1 MSLAR
6 HDQSALVA
14 DVSVALRRVA
24 AEGGSVPSSLL
35 PRAGFPGGSFA
46 AAGVAARAT
55 RGLHVGTA
63 AVAAAGAVANAA
75 RPLRRAVQRDL
86 LALRRGFCA
95 ETPKKSGWENF
106 QPKGSSPK
114 QPSKPGKPGDPDPSA
129 GKSGA
134 ASEST
139 AGKSSESASSSGGGG
154 GAGGSSGGGEG
165 PKTIGDLLSS
175 PVAAQALATA
185 ALTAILA
192 TLWQSG
198 GDAREISFQ
207 EFKNTLLEQ
216 GLVDRVEVSN
226 KTQAK
231 VYVRSSPIAP
241 GASGSRG
248 ATSPPP
254 PIPPSSST
262 TSTSGPWTRSSVSWR
277 RRRKFWA
284 WTRTSSFR

>member
-1 MSLAR
+1 MTNPPSSR
-6 HDQSALVA
+6 TSRSP
-14 DVSVALRRVA
+14 SVASPRRAGRYPRRSSREQASRA
-24 AEGGSVPSSLL
+24 APSP
-35 PRAGFPGGSFA
+35 PRASPRAPPAVTHWHRRRRRRRSGGECGA
-46 AAGVAARAT
+46 AAPPR
-55 RGLHVGTA
+55 RP
-63 AVAAAGAVANAA
+63 A
-75 RPLRRAVQRDL
+75 RPPRAPPRLLRGDPEEERLGKLPTQGFLPQATVQ
-86 LALRRGFCA
+86 A
-95 ETPKKSGWENF
+95 
-106 QPKGSSPK
+106 
-114 QPSKPGKPGDPDPSA
+114 GKPGDPDPSA

-192 TLWQSG
+192 ALWQSG

-248 ATSPPP
+248 ATSPPA

-262 TSTSGPWTRSSVSWR
+262 TSTSGPWTRSSVSWKR
-277 RRRKFWA
+277 RRTFWA